1 MTHAIKIGNVIRERL
16 MGSTELVSMIGK
28 KAFPLIA
35 ENKTSFPFICYTR
48 ETINPEQSNK
58 DGYVGDR
65 TNFRIDVVSNSYNE
79 CIDISDLVRELFEV
93 RIINSIE
100 NGMQLQECYMS
111 GINEFWDTNTYITQ
125 LRFTCVVKNLVVQKP
140 TNSVAE

>member
-1 MTHAIKIGNVIRERL
+1 MTHAIKIGKVIREQL
-16 MGSTELVSMIGK
+16 MADSNIVAKIEN

-35 ENKTSFPFICYTR
+35 ENDTTFPFICYTR
-48 ETINPEQSNK
+48 ETINPEQNTK

-79 CIDISDLVRELFEV
+79 CVDISDLVRELFEK
-93 RIINSIE
+93 RIINSITH
-100 NGMQLQECYMS
+100 GMQLQDCYMS
-111 GINEFWDTNTYITQ
+111 GINEFWDSNTYITQ

-140 TNSVAE
+140 TN